1 MRESKSKRKKK
12 IKEKMSKVRNE
23 NKKGLPSNILT

>member
-1 MRESKSKRKKK
+1 MRESKSKRKK
-12 IKEKMSKVRNE
+12 KEKMSKVRNE